1 MRKKI
6 ADSKKVKPVPVP
18 QEPEVTRAQKINEL
32 IEYEV
37 SKMSK
42 KDVMDLVRSVINDSY
57 TGTTDDKIDDIWQET
72 IHRRKRTCK

>member
-1 MRKKI
+1 MVKKKVI
-6 ADSKKVKPVPVP
+6 KQVKPVPVP
-18 QEPEVTRAQKINEL
+18 QEPEVTRAQKISEL

-57 TGTTDDKIDDIWQET
+57 IGTTDDKIDDIWQET
-72 IHRRKRTCK
+72 IHRRKRTCQ